1 MYTSKTE
8 IVVRYAETDQM
19 GIAHHSNYPIWYEAA
34 RTDFIKGAGISYSEV
49 EKRGYMLPLLELKSC
64 YKKPAKYEDQLFI
77 ITKIKDLSFT
87 RITFY
92 YEVYNKNE
100 NTLINYGETMHVW
113 TDKNLKPV
121 NMKKC
126 APEIYNLM
134 LKLLQEDTTRN

>member
-34 RTDFIKGAGISYSEV
+34 RTDFIKGTGISYSDL

-64 YKKPAKYEDQLFI
+64 YKSPARYEDVLSI
-77 ITKIKDLSFT
+77 TTKIKHISYT
-87 RITFY
+87 RVTFY
-92 YEVYNKNE
+92 YEVYNEE

-113 TDKNLKPV
+113 TDNKLKPV
-121 NMKKC
+121 NMKKN
-126 APEIYNLM
+126 APDIYDLM
-134 LKLLQEDTTRN
+134 QKLAHGDKEEA